1 MFRILI
7 LEDNIDD
14 LGLMLREL
22 KATGLELDYR
32 HTDDLESY
40 KRLLVD
46 FRPDIVLADFALP
59 GFDGQSGLA
68 CLQELAPETPF
79 IVVSGVLSPQQASRM
94 LEEGAAS
101 YVMKD
106 HLVRLREVVSIA
118 HAQKANGDGDGQ
130 RRALETIAN
139 VREELT
145 ARRVPKNLELRVL
158 ILEDEADDADL
169 IKRELGKAGFRS
181 VVKAVDTEHDF
192 ALSLQQF
199 KPDVILAD
207 FSLPSFDG
215 LAALKLRQQICPHVP
230 YIFVSS
236 IMGEDVALES
246 LSVGATDYVLKDRL
260 SRLGPVVQRAVAE
273 AMERKA
279 LEHHQEIIRGIL
291 DASTDAILTL
301 SPEGKINTA
310 NPAVR
315 QVFGKSPQ
323 SLAGTFLQSLI
334 PSLRVEDLAA
344 LSSRNGKT
352 VDKELTG
359 IKNGREFPVDVSVSR
374 IQVQGEHLFTAVIRD
389 ITERQK
395 LRQQLHKQIAQLK
408 VANTQLEVANRQLE
422 VARDKAQEA
431 SDLKSLFVANIS
443 HEIRTPMSGVL
454 GMSELL
460 MMTDTTDDVKQIAT
474 HIYECCKGLVG
485 IVNDILDFSKLEAGK
500 LSLERLRFSLSAV
513 IEQVVQST
521 AAAALQKGIAIR
533 VDIDPE
539 VPAFVWGDDGRI
551 KQTLLNLVHNA
562 IKFTNDGSVTIEV
575 RAESKANDI
584 CTIKFL
590 VTDTGIGIS
599 KPALDRLFTP
609 FMQADNSMT
618 RKYGG
623 TGLGLSICKSL
634 VTLMSGD
641 IGVESTPGKGSTF
654 WISLP
659 LQSAQ

>member
-59 GFDGQSGLA
+59 GFDGQSALA